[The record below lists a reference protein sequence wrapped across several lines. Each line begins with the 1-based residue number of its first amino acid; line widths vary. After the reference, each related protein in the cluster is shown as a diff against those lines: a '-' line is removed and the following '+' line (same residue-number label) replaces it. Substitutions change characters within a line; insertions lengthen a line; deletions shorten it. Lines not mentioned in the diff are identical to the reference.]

1 MKSHYMYILNLWII
15 VCPGLSYADAPVVT
29 QAMKA
34 SMIAECDVDDSGV
47 RLELEAGADDV
58 KAFRN
63 WISCFV
69 RMQPQLSA

>member
-1 MKSHYMYILNLWII
+1 MKSLFIYTLSFMVILC
-15 VCPGLSYADAPVVT
+15 VGLVRADALVVT

-34 SMIAECDVDDSGV
+34 STIAEYDVDDSGV
-47 RLELEAGADDV
+47 RLELEVGADDV